1 MSRVASAVLAEPPGP
16 RPEKLPGCAT
26 DRARGARCALLWGG
40 GAVPAAGWQPLRPAA
55 VWRGGACFGVA
66 GWRGGARGPAAS
78 VESALRGLVYF
89 SENLNL

>member
-40 GAVPAAGWQPLRPAA
+40 GAVPAAGW
-55 VWRGGACFGVA
+55 RGGACFGVA
-66 GWRGGARGPAAS
+66 GWRGGPAAS
-78 VESALRGLVYF
+78 VESALRGLVCF
-89 SENLNL
+89 SENLSL

>member
-40 GAVPAAGWQPLRPAA
+40 GAVPAAGWRGGARCGVA
-55 VWRGGACFGVA
+55 GWRGGACFGVA
-66 GWRGGARGPAAS
+66 GRRPRPSSQRGVGIAGPG
-78 VESALRGLVYF
+78 VFLGES
-89 SENLNL
+89 